1 MNFIDIDMLSFKSA
15 FSFSF
20 SSNCR
25 NDARIMCMVKG
36 MRTLIL
42 ELVSLDELAV
52 FLGHLSEHMVMFLPN
67 IIFVVKNHV

>member
-1 MNFIDIDMLSFKSA
+1 
-15 FSFSF
+15 
-20 SSNCR
+20 
-25 NDARIMCMVKG
+25 MCMVKG